1 MCDVRLGTL
10 NINGARDD
18 VKMASLFSLTN
29 AKKLNVVSLQET
41 HSTADNEADWR
52 REWSGEVFLSHKSS
66 SSGGVGILF
75 SKDFLS
81 ISCVADEIIKGRL
94 LKIRAEF
101 EKVKMVFINVHA
113 PPVGTERLAFLD
125 TLNNVIK
132 NCSSEEYSFIAGDF
146 NCTENAALDR
156 NHREPHAA
164 SSSSL
169 AKIVET
175 SELCDIW
182 RHCHQNQRQHTWT
195 HSRDNSSSVARLD
208 RFYCFKHQVNVVEG
222 CTIFSCRNITSFSCT
237 GFHFYKRWKMQ

>member
-1 MCDVRLGTL
+1 MP
-10 NINGARDD
+10 
-18 VKMASLFSLTN
+18 
-29 AKKLNVVSLQET
+29 
-41 HSTADNEADWR
+41 
-52 REWSGEVFLSHKSS
+52 
-66 SSGGVGILF
+66 
-75 SKDFLS
+75 

-101 EKVKMVFINVHA
+101 EKVKMVFINVYA
-113 PPVGTERLAFLD
+113 PPVGTEKLAFLD

-132 NCSSEEYSFIAGDF
+132 NCSSEEYSFIAVDF
-146 NCTENAALDR
+146 NFTENTALDR
-156 NHREPHAA
+156 NHREPRAA

-195 HSRDNSSSVARLD
+195 HSRDNSVSLARLD

-222 CTIFSCRNITSFSCT
+222 CTIFSCRNIRSFSCT
-237 GFHFYKRWKMQ
+237 GFHFYKRCANAIVHIGILMWGFCLTLFLKVLLSVSGKFSERQNLSVAHFSSGGM